1 MNRLDF
7 ILNSLLFSNKGVRKM
22 FKALFELEKIDLT
35 NVPLHVFYDDFKLE
49 EVTSNTLELANSLS
63 LFEHNTNDK
72 KIQKLFFIILIYSIE
87 KYPDQH
93 SWELF
98 LNNKTAEEKTIEISS
113 GAKETWIKFQNEL
126 MNNWLN
132 KS

>member
-35 NVPLHVFYDDFKLE
+35 NVPLHVFNDDFKLE

-113 GAKETWIKFQNEL
+113 GAKETWIRFQNEL
-126 MNNWLN
+126 INNWLT
-132 KS
+132 SD

>member
-1 MNRLDF
+1 MFESEFSRRLN
-7 ILNSLLFSNKGVRKM
+7 IENEN
-22 FKALFELEKIDLT
+22 IDLT
-35 NVPLHVFYDDFKLE
+35 NLPLYLSGENFELE
-49 EVTSNTLELANSLS
+49 ELIPDALELANSLS

-126 MNNWLN
+126 MNN
-132 KS
+132 